1 MSRYNIDHLLV
12 NMVAS
17 TSESEPIDV
26 RHAGKMSVRVPTG
39 WASACLGLKAAPTS
53 LTTYGPVFVN
63 QVLNTMAGE
72 FTVPVQFY
80 SVSAGRVVA
89 FDVRALAH
97 VRLWSQTGGYTAVTQ
112 AAGLAFPVVRKW

>member
-12 NMVAS
+12 NMVAG

-26 RHAGKMSVRVPTG
+26 RHAGEMSVRVPAN
-39 WASACLGLKAAPTS
+39 WAPACLGLKAAPTR

-63 QVLNTMAGE
+63 RVLC
-72 FTVPVQFY
+72 TVVGTIPVQHY
-80 SVSAGRVVA
+80 SVAAGRVFQ
-89 FDVRALAH
+89 FDVQALAH

-112 AAGLAFPVVRKW
+112 TVGHAFPVVRKW